1 MAGETGATRTLD
13 AHMPGP
19 VQNTVCLLRVMVRR
33 VPEMEPESVAAT
45 LRMTSPEP
53 LLEVVLLTVTAVTP
67 AAARSMADLTLWG

>member
-1 MAGETGATRTLD
+1 MTGATRTLD

-53 LLEVVLLTVTAVTP
+53 LLEVVLFDGHGGDAGGG
-67 AAARSMADLTLWG
+67 ARSMADLTLWG